1 MPLGLNLESLIAH
14 IVNIVVLYFFLRFL
28 LYKPIKKF
36 MDARESNY
44 KQREEDVATKEEAVA
59 EQKAKYDDQMKDA
72 NAEADRI
79 VLGSRKDANSRA
91 DDIIDKAK
99 KQANEM
105 IEQAREDIAAERD
118 NAKVAMREEVAD
130 LAIGIASSV
139 LEREVSKDENN
150 RIVDSF
156 LNKKRLG

>member
-1 MPLGLNLESLIAH
+1 
-14 IVNIVVLYFFLRFL
+14 
-28 LYKPIKKF
+28 